1 MLEVTPARPEG
12 SFAHPRQARLVL
24 LAGLLSL
31 VGLLF
36 ALVDPRGV
44 RQLRQLTRDLERQAS
59 ANAALKAQNAEL
71 RRSLELLGANASQR
85 ALEKAI
91 REQLG
96 FVREDE
102 VVFKFE

>member
-1 MLEVTPARPEG
+1 MRVASTDPKEG
-12 SFAHPRQARLVL
+12 LGEHPRQARLVL
-24 LAGLLSL
+24 VAGVLAL
-31 VGLLF
+31 VGLALV
-36 ALVDPRGV
+36 LVDPRGV
-44 RQLRQLTRDLERQAS
+44 RQLRQLSKDLRRQTA
-59 ANAALKAQNAEL
+59 ANEVLKAQTAEL
-71 RRSLELLGANASQR
+71 RRALETLGPGASQR

>member
-1 MLEVTPARPEG
+1 M
-12 SFAHPRQARLVL
+12 VL
-24 LAGLLSL
+24 IAGVVSL
-31 VGLLF
+31 VGLLL

-44 RQLRQLTRDLERQAS
+44 RQLRQLNRDLERQAS
-59 ANAALKAQNAEL
+59 ANDSLKAQNAEL
-71 RRSLELLGANASQR
+71 RRSLELLGPNASQR

-96 FVREDE
+96 FVRQDE

>member
-1 MLEVTPARPEG
+1 MQGLSTERREG
-12 SFAHPRQARLVL
+12 LSEHPRQARLVL
-24 LAGLLSL
+24 IAGAVALLGLGL
-31 VGLLF
+31 V
-36 ALVDPRGV
+36 LVDPRGV
-44 RQLRQLTRDLERQAS
+44 RQLRQLSKDLARQTA
-59 ANAALKAQNAEL
+59 ANGGLKAQTAEL
-71 RRSLELLGANASQR
+71 RRSLEMLGPGASQR